1 MSNFFALLSRM
12 KYIDRWALMRSARRE
27 NVSEHSLEVAMLT
40 HALAELGNTYLGKK
54 YDAAFCTL
62 AAIYHDAPEIITGDM
77 PTPVKYN
84 NKTLSLAYKE
94 LEKET
99 ETKLLSML
107 PPEMRKSFLPLISP
121 SDTEVRRLVKAA
133 DKLSAYIKCIEEE
146 KSGNAEFAA
155 AKKSTKAAL
164 DAMNLPEVELFFKYF
179 IDGYG
184 KTLDELTL

>member
-27 NVSEHSLEVAMLT
+27 NVSEHSLEVAMLA
-40 HALAELGNTYLGKK
+40 HALAVLGNTYLGKK
-54 YDAAFCTL
+54 YDAAACAL

-107 PPEMRKSFLPLISP
+107 PPEMRESFLPLISP

-146 KSGNAEFAA
+146 KSGNREFAS
-155 AKKSTKAAL
+155 AKQSTKAAL
-164 DAMNLPEVELFFKYF
+164 DALDVPEVGLFFQYF